1 MSTKEKIRA
10 IVAEQALLDP
20 GDVADGATLDELGI
34 DSLGIVEVIYAIEED
49 FGITVPFNANEPEAS
64 DFDISSLDAIA
75 VAVDRLVAEQ
85 KGG

>member
-20 GDVADGATLDELGI
+20 GDVADGATLDDLGI

-75 VAVDRLVAEQ
+75 EAVDRLVAEQ

>member
-1 MSTKEKIRA
+1 MSTKEKIRT

-20 GDVADGATLDELGI
+20 GDVADGATLDDLGI

-75 VAVDRLVAEQ
+75 EAVDRLVAEQ

>member
-20 GDVADGATLDELGI
+20 GDVADGAKLDDLGI

-75 VAVDRLVAEQ
+75 EAVDRLVAEQ